1 MCNENSATIDVAVLR
16 DEIFADGKVTKEEVE
31 MIWEKK
37 DSQEDGTSS
46 EFDSL
51 FAEVVMAW
59 LLADDV
65 IDEEEATFIIKKINE
80 DDEIDS
86 AESELLEAIAEHKAD
101 GNEVPESL
109 VEAFPD
115 YFEDE
120 EEE

>member
-37 DSQEDGTSS
+37 DSQEGDTSS